1 MNEPDSLLC
10 PHSEV
15 SELIE
20 ISYPLEQRSICIS
33 YISCNLLQASINS
46 WIFFRA
52 LSVYYLTRYNISV
65 LNVGH

>member
-1 MNEPDSLLC
+1 MSHSLLC

-33 YISCNLLQASINS
+33 YISCNLLIKSYYTGRY
-46 WIFFRA
+46 FF
-52 LSVYYLTRYNISV
+52 V
-65 LNVGH
+65 LYQFKLV